1 MGGHTFWSQNQI
13 IKIPLKW
20 KINLGRIY
28 QNPGSSSYDSRAS
41 GLCAP
46 AAGDSNLK
54 RQLFVCGSLDTS
66 QVLVP
71 PTQATN
77 PPVLVLSTTLDKL
90 HLKLPFLLTMQHNTR
105 LCSLKNDIFMKSVK
119 IRSCWPGSHQP
130 TQPCKCTFS
139 GEHVLTLCFH
149 QSLSS
154 QYS

>member
-1 MGGHTFWSQNQI
+1 M
-13 IKIPLKW
+13 
-20 KINLGRIY
+20 GRIY

-46 AAGDSNLK
+46 AAAVDSNLK

-71 PTQATN
+71 THPSHQPPRACTFNDFGQAAPKT
-77 PPVLVLSTTLDKL
+77 
-90 HLKLPFLLTMQHNTR
+90 PFSPHNATHNTHS
-105 LCSLKNDIFMKSVK
+105 CSLKNDIFMKSVK

-139 GEHVLTLCFH
+139 GEQVLTLCFH
-149 QSLSS
+149 QS
-154 QYS
+154 YM